1 MRQTVALEHLVAA
14 LKDPCEVVLEDSSV
28 VFESDGTFVY
38 LSDIDSG
45 IDLLQPYSDGEEL
58 WKILIDH
65 HGEEYGNLIFQELES
80 SQLIFSDQ
88 FNHND
93 FQLGVGNGA

>member
-45 IDLLQPYSDGEEL
+45 IDLLHVDADGE
-58 WKILIDH
+58 KIRQILIDH
-65 HGEEYGNLIFQELES
+65 HGEEYGNLIFQELAS
-80 SQLIFSDQ
+80 SQLIFSDH
-88 FNHND
+88 FNNAD
-93 FQLGVGNGA
+93 FQIGANHGA